1 MYIFFRSISFLII
14 MQSMKN
20 KETEIKKKTKQIQIT
35 STEKNKSASVTRT
48 LKVLRYNTQYSEKFH
63 TTATF
68 FGTVSIQYFPA
79 FLSWVMIIDINC
91 TFLAIR
97 FMTVLSRPLFLY
109 MFLHFIQILIKNA
122 STKTSIQTY
131 IFFWEWIYLNKLK
144 FFFRLC

>member
-1 MYIFFRSISFLII
+1 

-68 FGTVSIQYFPA
+68 FWYGQHSIFPCIPK
-79 FLSWVMIIDINC
+79 LSDDH
-91 TFLAIR
+91 R
-97 FMTVLSRPLFLY
+97 Y
-109 MFLHFIQILIKNA
+109 
-122 STKTSIQTY
+122 
-131 IFFWEWIYLNKLK
+131 
-144 FFFRLC
+144 

>member
-48 LKVLRYNTQYSEKFH
+48 LKVLRYNIQRNFTPRQL
-63 TTATF
+63 F